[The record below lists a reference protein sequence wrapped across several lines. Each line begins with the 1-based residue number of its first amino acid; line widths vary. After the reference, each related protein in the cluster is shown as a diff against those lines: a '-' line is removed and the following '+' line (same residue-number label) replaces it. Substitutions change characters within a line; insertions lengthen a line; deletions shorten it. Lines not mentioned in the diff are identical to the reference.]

1 MNYFTLLDPNCCHN
15 IFAQVPVREIRKV
28 SLVCQQFNK
37 DLSGQNGLT
46 GFRAFVEAGGTTH
59 TVRCAEKGTGR
70 KWATLVNL
78 KELYLWNNQIA
89 DLTPLSAL
97 VNLEQLWLMNN
108 QITDLTPLSALVKLK
123 TLNLDNN
130 QIADLNPLSALVNLK
145 VLWLRDN
152 QIAGIHNDPTKRALE
167 QCGVSVRV

>member
-37 DLSGQNGLT
+37 DLSGRNGLT
-46 GFRAFVEAGGTTH
+46 GFRAFVEARGTTH

-97 VNLEQLWLMNN
+97 VHLKALGLSNN
-108 QITDLTPLSALVKLK
+108 QIADLTPLSALVKLK

-152 QIAGIHNDPTKRALE
+152 QIADQAGA
-167 QCGVSVRV
+167 GAVRCICPRLILFP